1 VDRTSRLYGT
11 LQTTILGVFAVV
23 TIWRPGPILSAS
35 STVIAAGN
43 ALSAMGVVVLAA
55 ALFALRGT
63 VQIEPAPK
71 GGRELVQR
79 GVYRFLRHPI
89 YTGIVLCV
97 TGLCLKAPSVAGCLA
112 GLLVL
117 LFLALK
123 VRVEERYL
131 LAAYPGYAPYRER
144 TLGVFLTPRF

>member
-1 VDRTSRLYGT
+1 MDRTSRIYGT
-11 LQTTILGVFAVV
+11 LQTAILCVFAAV
-23 TIWRPGPILSAS
+23 TLWRPGPVQASPWVVGAGSALCA
-35 STVIAAGN
+35 I
-43 ALSAMGVVVLAA
+43 GVGVLAA
-55 ALFALRGT
+55 ALLALRGT
-63 VQIEPAPK
+63 VQIEPAPREGK
-71 GGRELVQR
+71 ELVQR

-89 YTGIVLCV
+89 YTAIVLCV
-97 TGLCLKAPSVAGCLA
+97 IGLCLKAPSVAGGLA

-131 LAAYPGYAPYRER
+131 VAAYAGYAPYRER